1 MAAGFLA
8 VLMLLF
14 MPFGIVAEAAGTGE
28 VTDPWDIEFNTDYTK
43 DGNLSGTLYHYY
55 KFSVSQK
62 GCLQPYVKI
71 DSTDSNPIVDLT
83 IYSGEEADSNRVFVR
98 ERITGSQYVNI
109 GRTGLKSGNYIA
121 KFRVVRCNSYT
132 FQMKFTE
139 SELYEEELDSPV
151 APKLITSGNLYNGET
166 SNWYGDTADYY
177 YFTIDSGS
185 KVTVYAKSDENY
197 YLYATLYSNN
207 SYSDDSKIIGNE
219 LPNDEVAYSKKLGE
233 GTYYLKI
240 ANGLDATSHYG
251 YQFRVTIE
259 PDPLEAF
266 VRRMYQV
273 VLGRDPDDVGL
284 RDWVNRLE
292 SGQAEAV
299 DIVEGFLLSP
309 EYQDRQKS
317 NSEIVTDAYNAMLGR
332 TPDDSG
338 FNYWRT
344 ALESGMTTKA
354 IIAGFVGSD
363 EFIALCNQYEISP
376 GTYAVTEARDVNIG
390 ITEFVSRLYTQ
401 ALGRSYDVGGL
412 NNWCEELNTNP
423 SRPNILTVSTS
434 GFFHSQ
440 EFLNKNLNNEEFVK
454 VLYRTFLG
462 REYDEAGLADWVG
475 QLDRGEKNRDQVMEG
490 FAYSPEFGN
499 IMAQYGL

>member
-1 MAAGFLA
+1 MIC
-8 VLMLLF
+8 
-14 MPFGIVAEAAGTGE
+14 GIVAEANENPPVSAPTSGSGS
-28 VTDPWDIEFNTDYTK
+28 VLDPWVIELNTQI
-43 DGNLSGTLYHYY
+43 DGVTNDSKSADHYY
-55 KFSVSQK
+55 TFETTEAGYITPYGLRTGSDGTTWNNIYIYKDEVSQA
-62 GCLQPYVKI
+62 
-71 DSTDSNPIVDLT
+71 NF
-83 IYSGEEADSNRVFVR
+83 IYQQTLSSESFTSEGKV
-98 ERITGSQYVNI
+98 
-109 GRTGLKSGNYIA
+109 GLRPGKYIIYARMHECTNYSLFI
-121 KFRVVRCNSYT
+121 
-132 FQMKFTE
+132 KFTP
-139 SELYEEELDSPV
+139 SNFYEEEIDSPTT
-151 APKLITSGNLYNGET
+151 PKKITSGELYYGQT
-166 SNWYGDTADYY
+166 SNYYGDEADYY
-177 YFTIDSGS
+177 YFTLDSGS
-185 KVTVYAKSDENY
+185 KVTVSGKADWNY
-197 YLYATLYSNN
+197 YMGIGIYGDDTYS
-207 SYSDDSKIIGNE
+207 SSIESASGDQPSFT
-219 LPNDEVAYSKKLGE
+219 KKLGA
-233 GTYYLKI
+233 GTYYIKVT
-240 ANGLDATSHYG
+240 NGLSATANQG
-251 YQFRVTIE
+251 YQFRVVIT
-259 PDPLEAF
+259 PDPLEDF

-309 EYQDRQKS
+309 EYQGRQKS

-344 ALESGMTTKA
+344 ALDSGMTTKA

-363 EFIALCNQYEISP
+363 EFIALCNQYEIRP

-401 ALGRSYDVGGL
+401 ALGRSYDVSGL

-462 REYDEAGLADWVG
+462 REYDEAGLANWVG

-490 FAYSPEFGN
+490 FAYSTEFGN